1 MPDYRPISSIGAIGN
16 GRARRLPSALSRFAF
31 TLVELLVVIA
41 IIGILIGL
49 LLPAINA
56 ARESGRRVS
65 CVNHLKQLS
74 LAMNNFNTTRGG
86 FPAAAMSWLT
96 KIAHPA
102 GPGDWYDDHGWY
114 SQMGEFIEEKGWSK
128 GLDMNVSL
136 SHPKNLQGRKYMN
149 HLYACPS
156 DKGLQRNEWNS
167 DTWARIRGNYMVNFG
182 NTNYGQTNRGTT
194 KFGGAPFT
202 YLKITPSNKIT
213 DGLSHTLLMSEVLV
227 LPELSSQ
234 AGGAWGGPP
243 SDFTTALGGQT
254 FNGWMP
260 PNSMVGDE
268 VARMI
273 QASTYYTAA
282 RIPVPIS
289 VGDSRQQSFAARSR
303 HPSCV
308 VASCC
313 DASVHTV
320 NDNIDPLV
328 WQYLSTA
335 GGAETASIPGD

>member
-1 MPDYRPISSIGAIGN
+1 MRDSKSTCRHYPRTSFG
-16 GRARRLPSALSRFAF
+16 F

-56 ARESGRRVS
+56 AREAGRRAS

-74 LAMNNFNTTRGG
+74 LAMNNFSASRGG
-86 FPAAAMSWLT
+86 FPAAAMSWPT
-96 KIAHPA
+96 KVAHPA
-102 GPGDWYDDHGWY
+102 GPGAWYDDHGWY
-114 SQMGEFIEEKGWSK
+114 SQIGEFIEEKGWSK
-128 GLDMNVSL
+128 GLNMSVSL
-136 SHPKNLQGRKYMN
+136 SDPKNLQGRKYMN
-149 HLYACPS
+149 RLYACPS
-156 DKGLQRNEWNS
+156 DRGLQRNEWDDPS
-167 DTWARIRGNYMVNFG
+167 WARIRGNYMVNFG

-202 YLKITPSNKIT
+202 YLKLTPSTKIG

-260 PNSMVGDE
+260 PNSLVGDE

-273 QASTYYTAA
+273 QASSYYTAA
-282 RIPVPIS
+282 GIPIPIA
-289 VGDSRQQSFAARSR
+289 VGDTLQQSFAARSR

-308 VASCC
+308 VAAYC
-313 DASVHTV
+313 DASVHTAS
-320 NDNIDPLV
+320 DRIDPLV

-335 GGAETASIPGD
+335 NGGETASLPDE

>member
-1 MPDYRPISSIGAIGN
+1 MRKE
-16 GRARRLPSALSRFAF
+16 RRFAF

-56 ARESGRRVS
+56 AREAGRRAQ
-65 CVNHLKQLS
+65 CINHLKQLS
-74 LAMNNFNTTRGG
+74 LAMVNFDSTRGG
-86 FPAAAMSWLT
+86 FPPAATSWPT

-102 GPGDWYDDHGWY
+102 GPGSWYDDHGWY
-114 SQMGEFIEEKGWSK
+114 SQIGEFIEDAGWTK
-128 GLDMNVSL
+128 GLDMFISL
-136 SHPKNLQGRKYMN
+136 SDPRNLQGRKYMN
-149 HLYACPS
+149 QLYACPS
-156 DKGLQRNEWNS
+156 DKGLQRNEWDDES
-167 DTWARIRGNYMVNFG
+167 WARIRGNYVVNFG
-182 NTNYGQTNRGTT
+182 NTNYGQTDIGAI

-202 YLKITPSNKIT
+202 YLNLTPSMKIG
-213 DGLSHTLLMSEVLV
+213 DGLSNTLLMSEILV

-234 AGGAWGGPP
+234 AGGEWGGPP

-254 FNGWMP
+254 FNGWTP
-260 PNSMVGDE
+260 PNSLVGDE

-273 QASTYYTAA
+273 QPDAYYESAQIPIP
-282 RIPVPIS
+282 IPVS
-289 VGDSRQQSFAARSR
+289 GESEGDSTGTLLQTFAARSR

-320 NDNIDPLV
+320 NDSIDPLL
-328 WQYLSTA
+328 WQHLSTA
-335 GGAETASIPGD
+335 NGGEIAALPDD